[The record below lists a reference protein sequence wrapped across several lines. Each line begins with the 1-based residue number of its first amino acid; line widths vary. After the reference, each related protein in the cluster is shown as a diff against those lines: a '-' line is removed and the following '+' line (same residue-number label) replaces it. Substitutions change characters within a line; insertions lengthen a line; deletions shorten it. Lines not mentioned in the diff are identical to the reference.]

1 MPFPYPF
8 IPCRDQALIFKFKS
22 AFIGYWDHAQN
33 RSPLHGAFS
42 IFFHEIYQIYHVFLR
57 EFFQSPIQSQNT
69 NKNSNFFIKH
79 FFLQNLTLFVCLG
92 KVCLPEAGPCSRRTS
107 KAGALP
113 YQDKTYWFSWQSNE
127 RVLRLEEKTLNYF
140 FFSNNQN
147 CPAEIKFLIPISL
160 QPNILNYKFCW
171 IT

>member
-1 MPFPYPF
+1 MRSCTKQ
-8 IPCRDQALIFKFKS
+8 IPSPWCIF
-22 AFIGYWDHAQN
+22 D
-33 RSPLHGAFS
+33 
-42 IFFHEIYQIYHVFLR
+42 FFHEIYQIYHVFLR

-140 FFSNNQN
+140 FFLT
-147 CPAEIKFLIPISL
+147 IKTLLQELSLNFESLYLCNPI
-160 QPNILNYKFCW
+160 F
-171 IT
+171 